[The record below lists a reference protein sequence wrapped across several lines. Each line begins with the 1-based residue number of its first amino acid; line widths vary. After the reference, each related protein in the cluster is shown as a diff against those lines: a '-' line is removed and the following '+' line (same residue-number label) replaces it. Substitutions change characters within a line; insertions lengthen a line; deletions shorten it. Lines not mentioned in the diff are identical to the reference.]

1 MGNYFRAG
9 DSASAQNLLAQY
21 GGRMTPAQKKR
32 FAALFSRYG
41 AEAGI

>member
-9 DSASAQNLLAQY
+9 DSASAQSLLAQY
-21 GGRMTPAQKKR
+21 SGRMTPAQKKR
-32 FAALFSRYG
+32 FTALFSRYD